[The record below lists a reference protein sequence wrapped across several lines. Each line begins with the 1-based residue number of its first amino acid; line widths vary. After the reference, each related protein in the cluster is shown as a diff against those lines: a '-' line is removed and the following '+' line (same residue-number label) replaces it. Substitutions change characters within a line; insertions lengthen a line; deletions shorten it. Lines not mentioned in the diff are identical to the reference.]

1 MSFKPSSRVAAPLI
15 LASLG
20 FFALHCSSD
29 EGATNSGG
37 GGTTSTSGAGGTGVA
52 GSSAGMAGGGISSGG
67 SAAGSSATA
76 GNGGTGSPGGS
87 GGAGGSGGSAAG
99 GGGSGG
105 TGTGGSG
112 GSGGASGGS
121 GGGGNGVTFA
131 QVKDVLATSC
141 KGSKCHD
148 MGNEKNNID
157 LVTADGLYQRLTMPI
172 PDNIQHCG
180 GTTMVVPSNV
190 AMSFLITAV
199 AGPTNNK
206 VTCKKGAGTEMIA
219 RMPDDCPDA
228 RPCLTAD
235 KIKILQDWVAAGA
248 PQ

>member
-15 LASLG
+15 LASIG
-20 FFALHCSSD
+20 FFTLHCSSD

-52 GSSAGMAGGGISSGG
+52 GSSAGMAGGGLSSGG
-67 SAAGSSATA
+67 SAAGSATTA
-76 GNGGTGSPGGS
+76 GTGGTGSPGGS
-87 GGAGGSGGSAAG
+87 GGAGGSAAG

-105 TGTGGSG
+105 SGTGGSG

-131 QVKDVLATSC
+131 QVQNLLAMSC

-157 LVTADGLYQRLTMPI
+157 LVTAAGLYQRLTMPI

-180 GTTMVVPSNV
+180 GTTMVVPGKT
-190 AMSFLITAV
+190 ADSFLYVAV
-199 AGPTNNK
+199 AGPTNDK

-219 RMPDDCPDA
+219 RMPDDCPAD
-228 RPCLTAD
+228 RPCLTAEQ
-235 KIKILQDWVAAGA
+235 IKLISDWITGGA